1 MCLCFV
7 LVAATFLA
15 ALSCTVN
22 AQGVRPLAMQLRLCC
37 GAAAGRAQVNGMQL
51 ADKIVYVGPFLK
63 RTDRSPTDS
72 KYTNVYVKNLSE
84 DVDDEA
90 LEKLA
95 AEYGEVVSAIIMKVG
110 ALLPSSGATVYHKP
124 VEGLSACA
132 VPCFAYSTS
141 LAAYKLK

>member
-1 MCLCFV
+1 
-7 LVAATFLA
+7 
-15 ALSCTVN
+15 
-22 AQGVRPLAMQLRLCC
+22 
-37 GAAAGRAQVNGMQL
+37 MQL

-110 ALLPSSGATVYHKP
+110 ALLPSSGATVRGMVMHCSYHKP
-124 VEGLSACA
+124 VGGLSACA
-132 VPCFAYSTS
+132 VP
-141 LAAYKLK
+141 